1 MCPDD
6 PVLSSYL
13 DHQLSPRGSARLEAH
28 LAGCDDCRVRLR
40 RYQSVAHRLLECEEP
55 DVEDAGARVRRRI
68 AAQAPA
74 VAGPRRMSLRLPIA
88 AASMAAAIA
97 VAFTAALG
105 DRPAASGLWGRL
117 QEWSRTAGA
126 PGDPAPPLAGAPGD
140 PAPPLAGAPGDPA
153 PPLAGADGAAVLEL
167 SLPDAGR
174 FQLFSPPAILHE
186 VEVQPSAAAPL
197 GDPVTMQVQ
206 LPPARYRLIGTP
218 VIVHEAELEAP
229 NP

>member
-28 LAGCDDCRVRLR
+28 LAECDDCRVRLR

-126 PGDPAPPLAGAPGD
+126 PGDPAPPLAGA
-140 PAPPLAGAPGDPA
+140 
-153 PPLAGADGAAVLEL
+153 DGAAVLEL